1 MSQENDLSGG
11 NADYAIA
18 VSDVWKRYGLP
29 LRPFLRRQ
37 FDRLRGRAGVDRSAY
52 GPWALREISFAV
64 KKGESLGIVGKNG
77 AGKSTL
83 LKLIAGVS
91 PATYGRLQVNGRL
104 FPMIELAA
112 GMHRDL
118 NGRENIKLLGAI
130 MGFTPRQMDEKIPEI
145 EAFAELGE
153 WLDKPVWQYSS
164 GMQAR
169 LGFSV
174 AVNVDADILLID
186 EVLAVGDVNF
196 QKKCLN
202 RMDELSNKGVTII
215 FVTHNPY
222 SIERLCERA
231 IYVHEGRIAASGTPD
246 DILNAYFL
254 KSMDKS
260 TVIAG
265 KDMLSAD
272 LREGTGAFRVTDI
285 SMRDVASGEEITAF
299 STGDTVDFRI
309 ALSVK
314 EPVKAYRFS
323 LRIVDPASTIVSFVD
338 VPMSGR
344 SALALQRDS
353 VLQCR
358 IENINLL
365 PGQYWI
371 DVVAREVAGPVIDSV
386 SYAYAFSI
394 LGNAQVVDVMG
405 NRGIVYLPADWKLVE
420 AESANSR
427 IGTQNLY
434 HRGNRGYT
442 EGTEGTSQGTPL
454 HGS

>member
-1 MSQENDLSGG
+1 MSQEASQRGSNTDC
-11 NADYAIA
+11 AIA
-18 VSDVWKRYGLP
+18 VTDVWKRYGMP
-29 LRPFLRRQ
+29 LRPYLRRQ
-37 FDRLRGRAGVDRSAY
+37 FDRLRGRDISDRSAY
-52 GPWALREISFAV
+52 GPWALRDISFEV

-91 PATYGRLQVNGRL
+91 PATYGKLQVNGRL

-112 GMHRDL
+112 GIHRDL
-118 NGRENIKLLGAI
+118 TGRENIKLLGAI
-130 MGFTPRQMDEKIPEI
+130 MGFTPRQMEEKVPVV
-145 EAFAELGE
+145 EAFAGLGE

-186 EVLAVGDVNF
+186 EVLSVGDVNF

-202 RMDELSNKGVTII
+202 RMDELCNSGVTII

-231 IYVHEGRIAASGTPD
+231 IYVHEGRIAATGSPD

-265 KDMLSAD
+265 KDVLSAD
-272 LREGTGAFRVTDI
+272 LREGTGAFRVT
-285 SMRDVASGEEITAF
+285 EITMHDVVSGGEIAGF
-299 STGDTVDFRI
+299 STGDSVDFRI

-323 LRIVDPASTIVSFVD
+323 LRVVDPASTIVSFVD
-338 VPMSGR
+338 VPMSAR
-344 SALALQRDS
+344 SALGLQGDG

-358 IENINLL
+358 IDNINLL

-371 DVVAREVAGPVIDSV
+371 DVVAREVGGPVIDSV
-386 SYAYAFSI
+386 SYAYTFSI
-394 LGNAQVVDVMG
+394 YGNLQVVEQME
-405 NRGIVYLPADWKLVE
+405 NRGIVYLPANWKLLE
-420 AESANSR
+420 AESAK
-427 IGTQNLY
+427 
-434 HRGNRGYT
+434 
-442 EGTEGTSQGTPL
+442 
-454 HGS
+454 

>member
-1 MSQENDLSGG
+1 MSPQASLTGSD
-11 NADYAIA
+11 ADYAIA

-37 FDRLRGRAGVDRSAY
+37 IARLRGRDDCDRSAY

-91 PATYGRLQVNGRL
+91 PATYGSLQVNGRL

-118 NGRENIKLLGAI
+118 TGRENIKLLGAI
-130 MGFTPRQMDEKIPEI
+130 MGFTPRQMEQKIPI
-145 EAFAELGE
+145 VEAFAELGE

-174 AVNVDADILLID
+174 AVNVDAEILLID

-202 RMDELSNKGVTII
+202 RMDELSNKGVTIV

-231 IYVHEGRIAASGTPD
+231 IYVHEGRIVASGTTD
-246 DILNAYFL
+246 EILNAYFL
-254 KSMDKS
+254 RSLDKS

-265 KDMLSAD
+265 KDVLSAE
-272 LREGTGAFRVTDI
+272 LREGTGAFRVTGI
-285 SMRDVASGEEITAF
+285 TMHDVASGDEITAF
-299 STGDTVDFRI
+299 STGETVDFRI

-314 EPVKAYRFS
+314 EPVKSYRFS
-323 LRIVDPASTIVSFVD
+323 LRIVDPASTVISFVD
-338 VPMSGR
+338 VPISGR
-344 SALALQRDS
+344 SELGLQGDG

-365 PGQYWI
+365 PGQYWV
-371 DVVAREVAGPVIDSV
+371 DAVAREVSGPIIDSV
-386 SYAYAFSI
+386 SYAYAFNI
-394 LGNAQVVDVMG
+394 LGNAQVVDQMG
-405 NRGIVYLPADWKLVE
+405 NRGIVYFQGNWKLMEQATV
-420 AESANSR
+420 A
-427 IGTQNLY
+427 
-434 HRGNRGYT
+434 
-442 EGTEGTSQGTPL
+442 PL
-454 HGS
+454 DET

>member
-1 MSQENDLSGG
+1 MSRDASITGG
-11 NADYAIA
+11 TAIL
-18 VSDVWKRYGLP
+18 VEDVWKRYGLP
-29 LRPFLRRQ
+29 LRPYLRRQ
-37 FDRLRGRAGVDRSAY
+37 FDRLRGHDTSDRADY
-52 GPWALREISFAV
+52 GPWALREISFEL

-91 PATYGRLQVNGRL
+91 PATYGKLEVNGRL

-112 GMHRDL
+112 GIHRDL
-118 NGRENIKLLGAI
+118 TGRENIKLLGAI
-130 MGFTPRQMDEKIPEI
+130 MGLTPRQMAEKMPTI

-174 AVNVDADILLID
+174 AANVDADILLID
-186 EVLAVGDVNF
+186 EVLSVGDVNF

-202 RMDELSNKGVTII
+202 RMDELSNSGVTVI

-222 SIERLCERA
+222 AIERLCDRA
-231 IYVHEGRIAASGTPD
+231 IYIHEGRIAASGTPYE
-246 DILNAYFL
+246 ILHAYFR

-265 KDMLSAD
+265 KDVVSAE
-272 LREGTGAFRVTDI
+272 LREGTGAFRVTGVT
-285 SMRDVASGEEITAF
+285 MHDVVSGEEVTGITVGQSVEF
-299 STGDTVDFRI
+299 QI

-314 EPVKAYRFS
+314 EPVPAYS
-323 LRIVDPASTIVSFVD
+323 ISMRIVDPASTVVSAFGA
-338 VPMSGR
+338 PTAAR
-344 SALALQRDS
+344 SRLALRGDAI
-353 VLQCR
+353 LQCR

-371 DVVAREVAGPVIDSV
+371 DVAASEVGGPVIDSV
-386 SYAYAFSI
+386 SYAYTFNIHGEEGS
-394 LGNAQVVDVMG
+394 LEHMQS
-405 NRGIVYLPADWKLVE
+405 RGIVYLSTHWKLLDE
-420 AESANSR
+420 ESP
-427 IGTQNLY
+427 
-434 HRGNRGYT
+434 
-442 EGTEGTSQGTPL
+442 TPL
-454 HGS
+454 GER

>member
-1 MSQENDLSGG
+1 MSREPNQTGSDSGC
-11 NADYAIA
+11 AIA
-18 VSDVWKRYGLP
+18 VKEVWKRYGMP
-29 LRPFLRRQ
+29 LRPYLRRQ
-37 FDRLRGRAGVDRSAY
+37 LDRLRGHDVSDRSAY
-52 GPWALREISFAV
+52 GPWALRDISFEV

-91 PATYGRLQVNGRL
+91 PATFGSLQVNGRL

-112 GMHRDL
+112 GIHRDL
-118 NGRENIKLLGAI
+118 TGRENIKLLGAI
-130 MGFTPRQMDEKIPEI
+130 MGFTPRQMEEKIPFVED
-145 EAFAELGE
+145 FAELGE

-186 EVLAVGDVNF
+186 EVLSVGDVNF

-202 RMDELSNKGVTII
+202 RMDELSNSGVTII
-215 FVTHNPY
+215 FVTHSPY
-222 SIERLCERA
+222 AIERLCERA
-231 IYVHEGRIAASGTPD
+231 IYIHEGRITAAGTPD

-265 KDMLSAD
+265 KDILSAD
-272 LREGTGAFRVTDI
+272 LREGTGAFRVTGI
-285 SMRDVASGEEITAF
+285 TLHDVVSGGEVTGF
-299 STGDTVDFRI
+299 STGESVDVRI

-314 EPVKAYRFS
+314 EPVKSYHFS
-323 LRIVDPASTIVSFVD
+323 LRIVDPASTVVSCVD
-338 VPMSGR
+338 VPMSAR
-344 SALALQRDS
+344 SALGLQRDGI
-353 VLQCR
+353 LQCR

-371 DVVAREVAGPVIDSV
+371 DAVAREVGGPIIDSV
-386 SYAYAFSI
+386 SYAYTFNI
-394 LGNAQVVDVMG
+394 HGNLQVVEQMG
-405 NRGIVYLPADWKLVE
+405 HRGIVYLPASWKLLDE
-420 AESANSR
+420 E
-427 IGTQNLY
+427 
-434 HRGNRGYT
+434 
-442 EGTEGTSQGTPL
+442 
-454 HGS
+454 

>member
-1 MSQENDLSGG
+1 MSAE
-11 NADYAIA
+11 YAIQ
-18 VSDVWKRYGLP
+18 VRDVWKRYGLP
-29 LRPFLRRQ
+29 LRSYLQRQ
-37 FDRLRGRAGVDRSAY
+37 FDSLRGNNGRDREAY
-52 GPWALREISFAV
+52 GPWALREISFNV
-64 KKGESLGIVGKNG
+64 RQGESLGIVGRNG

-91 PATYGRLQVNGRL
+91 PATYGSLQVNGRL

-118 NGRENIKLLGAI
+118 TGRENIKLLGAI
-130 MGFTPRQMDEKIPEI
+130 MGFSSRQMDVKMPEV

-202 RMDELSNKGVTII
+202 RMDELSNSGVTVV

-231 IYVHEGRIAASGTPD
+231 IYVQDGRMTAEGTPS
-246 DILNAYFL
+246 DILNAYFER
-254 KSMDKS
+254 SMDRS

-265 KDMLSAD
+265 TELLEAD
-272 LREGTGAFRVTDI
+272 QREGTGAFRIMGISLRDITD
-285 SMRDVASGEEITAF
+285 GEEITGF
-299 STGDTVDFRI
+299 STGDTVDARI
-309 ALSVK
+309 QLSVR
-314 EPVKAYRFS
+314 EPTASYRFS
-323 LRIVDPASTIVSFVD
+323 LRLVDPAGTVVSYID
-338 VPMSGR
+338 VPSSMRR
-344 SALALQRDS
+344 SLSLEKDCA
-353 VLQCR
+353 LQCR
-358 IENINLL
+358 IENINVL

-386 SYAYAFSI
+386 SYAYTF
-394 LGNAQVVDVMG
+394 DVHGSSEVLERMEH
-405 NRGIVYLPADWKLVE
+405 RGIVHLPATWTLV
-420 AESANSR
+420 
-427 IGTQNLY
+427 
-434 HRGNRGYT
+434 
-442 EGTEGTSQGTPL
+442 
-454 HGS
+454 

>member
-1 MSQENDLSGG
+1 MSQEANVTSNNSDC
-11 NADYAIA
+11 AIA
-18 VSDVWKRYGLP
+18 VRDVWKRYGMP
-29 LRPFLRRQ
+29 LRPYLRRQ
-37 FDRLRGRAGVDRSAY
+37 FDRLRGIDVSDREAY
-52 GPWALREISFAV
+52 GPWALRDISFEV

-91 PATYGRLQVNGRL
+91 PATFGSLQVNGRL

-112 GMHRDL
+112 GIHPDL
-118 NGRENIKLLGAI
+118 TGRENIKLLGAI
-130 MGFTPRQMDEKIPEI
+130 MGFTPRQMEEKVPFV
-145 EAFAELGE
+145 EAFADLGE

-186 EVLAVGDVNF
+186 EVLSVGDVNF

-202 RMDELSNKGVTII
+202 RMDELSNSGVTIV

-231 IYVHEGRIAASGTPD
+231 IYVHDGRIAATGSPA

-254 KSMDKS
+254 NSMDKS

-265 KDMLSAD
+265 KDVLSAD
-272 LREGTGAFRVTDI
+272 LREGTGAFRVTGI
-285 SMRDVASGEEITAF
+285 TMHDVVSGDEVTGF
-299 STGDTVDFRI
+299 STGESVDFRI

-314 EPVKAYRFS
+314 EPVETYHFS
-323 LRIVDPASTIVSFVD
+323 LRIVDPASTVVSVID
-338 VPMSGR
+338 VPMSAR
-344 SALALQRDS
+344 RALGLQRDG

-371 DVVAREVAGPVIDSV
+371 DAVAREVGGPVIDSV
-386 SYAYAFSI
+386 SYAYTFNI
-394 LGNAQVVDVMG
+394 HGNLQVVEQMG
-405 NRGIVYLPADWKLVE
+405 YRGIVYLPANWELMDEK
-420 AESANSR
+420 
-427 IGTQNLY
+427 
-434 HRGNRGYT
+434 
-442 EGTEGTSQGTPL
+442 
-454 HGS
+454 